1 MESPVQVARSL
12 AQERAVL
19 VGVCLRPRE
28 RREMEE
34 HLDELKLLAETAG
47 ARVVDRLVQ
56 DRGATNAATLI
67 RRGKLDDLTLLTRE
81 HEADLVIFDEDLSP
95 AQVRNLER
103 ELKLKILDRSALILD
118 IFARRARSREARTQV
133 ELAQMRYMLPRLT
146 RQWGHLSRQDGGIGQ
161 RGVGETQLE
170 IDRRL
175 VRRRITRL
183 ARDLKRI
190 EMERRERRKSR
201 AGISRV
207 ALIGYTNAGKSTIM
221 NLLTGAGTVVEN
233 RLFATLDSLVRRCE
247 RGRREPFLLIDTVG
261 FIRKLP
267 HHLVASFRSTLEEA
281 ADADLLLH
289 IVDASSPALDDHLK
303 TTRATMEQLGLGEH
317 PCLLVFNK
325 IDEVAETVLRRLR
338 SDYAGA
344 VFISALDRS
353 HADDLEKAVRH
364 ALVVRP
370 ATAPLDVP
378 SNGTF
383 APPHPGRELR
393 TRKSAGAVGRRARRV
408 NSRPASRRSGEG
420 AGGGR
425 IS

>member
-1 MESPVQVARSL
+1 
-12 AQERAVL
+12 
-19 VGVCLRPRE
+19 
-28 RREMEE
+28 
-34 HLDELKLLAETAG
+34 
-47 ARVVDRLVQ
+47 
-56 DRGATNAATLI
+56 
-67 RRGKLDDLTLLTRE
+67 
-81 HEADLVIFDEDLSP
+81 
-95 AQVRNLER
+95 
-103 ELKLKILDRSALILD
+103 
-118 IFARRARSREARTQV
+118 
-133 ELAQMRYMLPRLT
+133 
-146 RQWGHLSRQDGGIGQ
+146 
-161 RGVGETQLE
+161 
-170 IDRRL
+170 
-175 VRRRITRL
+175 
-183 ARDLKRI
+183 
-190 EMERRERRKSR
+190 
-201 AGISRV
+201 
-207 ALIGYTNAGKSTIM
+207 M

-247 RGRREPFLLIDTVG
+247 RGGREPFLLIDTVG

-289 IVDASSPALDDHLK
+289 IVDASSPALDDHLT

-393 TRKSAGAVGRRARRV
+393 ARKSAGAVGRRPRRV